1 MIRKNILFSN
11 RDLSLASH
19 TRSFAEIARSMH
31 PSDIADN
38 LASLSREKTL
48 TLLAGLDAETA
59 ADVFSYFSEDKQK
72 ELFLAMNADRAAR
85 MFEHLPADERADFY
99 VLLDT
104 DTQQRLLP
112 LLSPEIR
119 ENLLQLSAFP
129 EESTG
134 SATTSEYLSVLPE
147 VRVSAALKTV
157 RAAARKSETV
167 YIVYVLDRDRH
178 LLGTVSLRELLL
190 ADDDTAVESIMRR
203 HPVCVRASWP
213 RERSTEMIRRY
224 DLLAL
229 PVMDDDNKMMGII
242 TVDDAMD
249 MEKEQDASQL
259 ARFGGT
265 ATADDSD
272 LDILT
277 SPMSVMF
284 RVRVFWLIFLTVF
297 GVITST
303 FVAAQEEILS
313 HVIVL
318 AAFIAPIVD
327 MGGNTGSQAAT
338 LVIRAMAVGDVTLS
352 TRHMSFRHRVTSP
365 TAMAR
370 MTSVAAWLPVL
381 PPMSTM
387 GAIKAASTMTWERIS
402 SCAAT
407 KVLVITPNTVR
418 KISQNT
424 RTRNMT
430 DMGDVNMSRSES
442 SAVAVP
448 PKRASWEASCSFSI
462 SMASST
468 VIMPIILLSSSMT
481 GSASRS

>member
-1 MIRKNILFSN
+1 MIRKNIPFSN
-11 RDLSLASH
+11 RDLSFVSSARSLAK
-19 TRSFAEIARSMH
+19 IARNMH
-31 PSDIADN
+31 PSDMADE

-48 TLLAGLDAETA
+48 ALMAGLDAETA
-59 ADVFSYFSEDKQK
+59 AGIFSYLSEEKQK
-72 ELFLAMNADRAAR
+72 ELFLAMNADSAAR
-85 MFEHLPADERADFY
+85 MFEHMPADERADFY
-99 VLLDT
+99 VLLDAA
-104 DTQQRLLP
+104 TQRELLP

-119 ENLLQLSAFP
+119 ENLLRLSAFP

-134 SATTSEYLSVLPE
+134 SATTSEYISVLPE

-157 RAAARKSETV
+157 SAAARKSETV
-167 YIVYVLDRDRH
+167 YIVYVLDRDGH

-190 ADDDTAVESIMRR
+190 ADDDISVESIMRR

-249 MEKEQDASQL
+249 MEKELDACQL

-303 FVAAQEEILS
+303 FVAAQEQILS

-338 LVIRAMAVGDVTLS
+338 LVIRAMAVGDVTLC
-352 TRHMSFRHRVTSP
+352 RKDLWRVL
-365 TAMAR
+365 R
-370 MTSVAAWLPVL
+370 RELPV
-381 PPMSTM
+381 
-387 GAIKAASTMTWERIS
+387 A
-402 SCAAT
+402 CA
-407 KVLVITPNTVR
+407 L
-418 KISQNT
+418 
-424 RTRNMT
+424 
-430 DMGDVNMSRSES
+430 GL
-442 SAVAVP
+442 AVAVLECTL
-448 PKRASWEASCSFSI
+448 AWI
-462 SMASST
+462 SKGTGPSVLLT
-468 VIMPIILLSSSMT
+468 VGLSMFVCTAAGGIIGLALPFLARRLGTDPATLSSPLITSVMDLL
-481 GSASRS
+481 GVFIYFGFAYLFLGNLSAV